1 MALIHAALIASA
13 LLGLYHQ
20 VQAEYIPPGPL
31 YRCPKEKLLLHP
43 CSCDVESDQ
52 GLWISCNNTNIAS
65 MSLALNNLATFE
77 LPIETLTIKTRLFGS
92 LLYKLKL
99 RVLRIEETPLE
110 IIDEFSF
117 LGVNNTLN
125 ELHIVNSSLLE
136 LPLAAFKILGN
147 ITVLNI
153 DGHNISDLPKEAF
166 FESEMSGKLLKL
178 HIVNGHLNTPPI
190 EALQP
195 LRKLKTLDLH
205 GNRIKELKRNQFKG
219 LRDVEILDLSF
230 NMIPKIDS
238 SHLADLTKMSWLN
251 VSHNSLKELT
261 RGAFAR
267 NTVLRVLNMSFNQI
281 KKLDSN
287 SFRGMR
293 FLRRLFLSDNLIGDV
308 GRGTFGSLQRIGTID
323 LARNLIKKVDYQ
335 MFFQLNFIEL
345 LDLSENQITEVQK
358 LAFKD
363 LYLSTINMAKN
374 QISTIE
380 SGAFENCANVTKLDL
395 SENQLRDIPKRAFDE
410 TTYATELQLA
420 HNFFTSMEQIPL
432 HNMTGLK
439 ILNVSHNQ
447 IETVPKKTFPKLY
460 ELHTIDLSYNNLSD
474 IFNSV
479 FTTLFS
485 LRTLDLSHN
494 SLEAIKPSTFGPLP
508 TLLRLDMSFNRLE
521 TIAKSALTRLASTR
535 ELIVSHNKLSA
546 LFILPISTSHLDLSH
561 NEFETI
567 PPKLWPSMNS
577 LLSLDL
583 SFNRLGD
590 SLEHGS
596 FTNLLT
602 LQKLNLSYNGLTRPP
617 WTSISEL
624 TALQYLYVQ
633 GNNLTTLRRNAF
645 GKVPVMFELDLSN
658 NAINNVSTRAFEG
671 LLQLIHLKMNN
682 NNISVI
688 PNGAFQGLVSLTD
701 LDLSQNRLVKLD
713 NKTNGIFDDC
723 LSLERLN
730 LSHNRITFITRKMF
744 PSNPYIPY
752 KLKQIDLSYN
762 FIPVITYDLTFGT
775 SKLEKLNMSHN
786 AIADVRKGVIGN
798 LTSAKLLDLSYNKL
812 HDLTSDPDFFRL
824 PPNIS
829 SLLLAGEPTVQC
841 TRDQMRVE
849 VPLLPNTKSVYIQG
863 LRDYPDPACRPH
875 TDATGKMAVLELD
888 LNDVYRCAVT
898 RVVNKQT
905 GKKIYYQTL
914 VVERM
919 ENDTRDTLN
928 VKCSI
933 SKDHV
938 IARRQVFPPGF
949 VEPTDLETTT
959 SLIGMAPQPNITV
972 GVRQSGRLVTGE
984 LNVSPGTPLQMEI
997 SLDSE
1002 STPIYGL
1009 LVTHMQV
1016 SDTKAQEE
1024 TIIYNG
1030 CSADPYLF
1038 ENFNTVDGDNLVA
1051 KFRAF
1056 KFPESTY
1063 VQFKGTVNV
1072 CLDKCKGVEC
1082 SDGSIGYGR
1091 RKRAISALPA
1101 DPNKIFE
1108 VTITSFI
1115 KVNYDD
1121 DSENLEELVKKQ
1133 TKMYNNKKLIVGDQR
1148 TDDVRLYADENGEPR
1163 LVSELKEDQKYTAIR
1178 ADSASSSLYVC
1189 TPVLVMFALIKHL
1202 ILAM

>member
-1 MALIHAALIASA
+1 MRRSIHIQLSVIAGCRKMALIHAALIASA

-77 LPIETLTIKTRLFGS
+77 LPIETLTIKSCHIARLFGS

-829 SLLLAGEPTVQC
+829 SLLLAGNELTELPWPHLKNVSHLKLVDLKDNLL
-841 TRDQMRVE
+841 DQIAQNASDLIMSGTEIAYEGNPVHCDCFLR
-849 VPLLPNTKSVYIQG
+849 PLLRHFTGQLQLSPTYEKITCASPPHLEGKQLYTLPEELLICPANVNTTRLLDKLDGDFSVLPDLRFREFNVRNHMLKLKWRVMKQNDIADTSVFIRDSKNPLDIVYQITLPYFKRTLEVDLKAIKSKDMPVKSYHVCLVSKTSRNG
-863 LRDYPDPACRPH
+863 VRKFYPEQCREL
-875 TDATGKMAVLELD
+875 DGSSATGD
-888 LNDVYRCAVT
+888 
-898 RVVNKQT
+898 
-905 GKKIYYQTL
+905 
-914 VVERM
+914 
-919 ENDTRDTLN
+919 
-928 VKCSI
+928 I
-933 SKDHV
+933 SKV
-938 IARRQVFPPGF
+938 
-949 VEPTDLETTT
+949 
-959 SLIGMAPQPNITV
+959 N
-972 GVRQSGRLVTGE
+972 
-984 LNVSPGTPLQMEI
+984 NC
-997 SLDSE
+997 
-1002 STPIYGL
+1002 L
-1009 LVTHMQV
+1009 LLL
-1016 SDTKAQEE
+1016 A
-1024 TIIYNG
+1024 
-1030 CSADPYLF
+1030 
-1038 ENFNTVDGDNLVA
+1038 
-1051 KFRAF
+1051 
-1056 KFPESTY
+1056 
-1063 VQFKGTVNV
+1063 
-1072 CLDKCKGVEC
+1072 
-1082 SDGSIGYGR
+1082 
-1091 RKRAISALPA
+1091 
-1101 DPNKIFE
+1101 
-1108 VTITSFI
+1108 
-1115 KVNYDD
+1115 
-1121 DSENLEELVKKQ
+1121 
-1133 TKMYNNKKLIVGDQR
+1133 LIV
-1148 TDDVRLYADENGEPR
+1148 Y
-1163 LVSELKEDQKYTAIR
+1163 VSL
-1178 ADSASSSLYVC
+1178 
-1189 TPVLVMFALIKHL
+1189 
-1202 ILAM
+1202 

>member
-1 MALIHAALIASA
+1 MKVIFGAVWCC
-13 LLGLYHQ
+13 LL
-20 VQAEYIPPGPL
+20 VAN
-31 YRCPKEKLLLHP
+31 C
-43 CSCDVESDQ
+43 V
-52 GLWISCNNTNIAS
+52 
-65 MSLALNNLATFE
+65 
-77 LPIETLTIKTRLFGS
+77 
-92 LLYKLKL
+92 
-99 RVLRIEETPLE
+99 
-110 IIDEFSF
+110 
-117 LGVNNTLN
+117 
-125 ELHIVNSSLLE
+125 
-136 LPLAAFKILGN
+136 
-147 ITVLNI
+147 
-153 DGHNISDLPKEAF
+153 
-166 FESEMSGKLLKL
+166 
-178 HIVNGHLNTPPI
+178 
-190 EALQP
+190 
-195 LRKLKTLDLH
+195 
-205 GNRIKELKRNQFKG
+205 
-219 LRDVEILDLSF
+219 
-230 NMIPKIDS
+230 
-238 SHLADLTKMSWLN
+238 
-251 VSHNSLKELT
+251 
-261 RGAFAR
+261 
-267 NTVLRVLNMSFNQI
+267 
-281 KKLDSN
+281 
-287 SFRGMR
+287 
-293 FLRRLFLSDNLIGDV
+293 
-308 GRGTFGSLQRIGTID
+308 
-323 LARNLIKKVDYQ
+323 
-335 MFFQLNFIEL
+335 
-345 LDLSENQITEVQK
+345 
-358 LAFKD
+358 
-363 LYLSTINMAKN
+363 AK
-374 QISTIE
+374 
-380 SGAFENCANVTKLDL
+380 
-395 SENQLRDIPKRAFDE
+395 
-410 TTYATELQLA
+410 
-420 HNFFTSMEQIPL
+420 
-432 HNMTGLK
+432 
-439 ILNVSHNQ
+439 
-447 IETVPKKTFPKLY
+447 
-460 ELHTIDLSYNNLSD
+460 
-474 IFNSV
+474 
-479 FTTLFS
+479 
-485 LRTLDLSHN
+485 
-494 SLEAIKPSTFGPLP
+494 
-508 TLLRLDMSFNRLE
+508 
-521 TIAKSALTRLASTR
+521 
-535 ELIVSHNKLSA
+535 
-546 LFILPISTSHLDLSH
+546 
-561 NEFETI
+561 
-567 PPKLWPSMNS
+567 
-577 LLSLDL
+577 
-583 SFNRLGD
+583 
-590 SLEHGS
+590 
-596 FTNLLT
+596 
-602 LQKLNLSYNGLTRPP
+602 
-617 WTSISEL
+617 
-624 TALQYLYVQ
+624 
-633 GNNLTTLRRNAF
+633 
-645 GKVPVMFELDLSN
+645 
-658 NAINNVSTRAFEG
+658 
-671 LLQLIHLKMNN
+671 
-682 NNISVI
+682 
-688 PNGAFQGLVSLTD
+688 
-701 LDLSQNRLVKLD
+701 
-713 NKTNGIFDDC
+713 
-723 LSLERLN
+723 
-730 LSHNRITFITRKMF
+730 
-744 PSNPYIPY
+744 
-752 KLKQIDLSYN
+752 
-762 FIPVITYDLTFGT
+762 
-775 SKLEKLNMSHN
+775 
-786 AIADVRKGVIGN
+786 
-798 LTSAKLLDLSYNKL
+798 
-812 HDLTSDPDFFRL
+812 
-824 PPNIS
+824 
-829 SLLLAGEPTVQC
+829 GEPTVQC